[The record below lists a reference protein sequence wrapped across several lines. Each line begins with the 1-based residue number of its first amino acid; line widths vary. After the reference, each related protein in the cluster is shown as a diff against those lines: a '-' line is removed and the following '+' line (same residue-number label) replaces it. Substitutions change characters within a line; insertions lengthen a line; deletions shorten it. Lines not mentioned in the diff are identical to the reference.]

1 MPGGRVN
8 SIRLDE
14 ASFWDWM
21 SFGISVMEPGNGDFL
36 PESNRG
42 YVRLLSL
49 MMQNHWESIALN
61 RHVGGST
68 KSAETLDNLSRHIP
82 RKYLLELQFCL
93 AAYGS
98 VFATL
103 FPSMLSHLDNL
114 PYIEW
119 LLYMEPDNERYR
131 DHLVHMFRVAFVS
144 DRFMQIQPIRQKA
157 REFQFSSKHF
167 LGWCQEKLRTDPS
180 GWDSPRKDRLL
191 YTAIYLSAIFHDVG
205 YAYYFLSQYRQR
217 LVGVLPTLTQGEAT
231 ADLHHRDMAN
241 IRDSLAAKFAA
252 KYHHAFLSAGFIP
265 NKEVILKVILSGFFR
280 DNLVLNHSVA
290 SAMFLV
296 DLADNLYD
304 QHSISDDLYIAFHLA
319 AEAAMLHDMTSNDKW
334 LHFSTGT
341 RREFLDCVK
350 QNEVPIA
357 ALLCFVDN
365 MELGRR
371 PRIKRTLKDKQC
383 TFRMDD
389 KKEHVTKIEY
399 DESKKCLVV
408 EPRNLIAKKDF
419 IFDSEKNCFVLL
431 DIPINKS
438 HSNS

>member
-1 MPGGRVN
+1 MN
-8 SIRLDE
+8 SISLDE

-61 RHVGGST
+61 RHVGGSA
-68 KSAETLDNLSRHIP
+68 KSAGTLDNLSRHIP

-119 LLYMEPDNERYR
+119 LLHMEPDNERYR

-144 DRFMQIQPIRQKA
+144 DRLIQIQAIRQKA
-157 REFQFSSKHF
+157 REFQFSSSHF
-167 LGWCQEKLRTDPS
+167 LEWCQEKLRTDPS

-191 YTAIYLSAIFHDVG
+191 YAAIYLSAIFHDVG
-205 YAYYFLSQYRQR
+205 YAYYFLSRYRQR

-241 IRDSLAAKFAA
+241 IRNSLAAKFAA
-252 KYHHAFLSAGFIP
+252 KHHHGFQENECP
-265 NKEVILKVILSGFFR
+265 ANGEVILSGFFR
-280 DNLVLNHSVA
+280 DNLGLNHSVA

-296 DLADNLYD
+296 DLADSLYD
-304 QHSISDDLYIAFHLA
+304 RHSMSDDLYIAFHLA

-334 LHFSTGT
+334 LHFSIGT
-341 RREFLDCVK
+341 CREFLDCVK
-350 QNEVPIA
+350 QKEVPIA

-371 PRIKRTLKDKQC
+371 PRIKKIVKDKQC

-389 KKEHVTKIEY
+389 KKEHMTGIKY

-408 EPRNLIAKKDF
+408 EPRDLVAKKDF
-419 IFDSEKNCFVLL
+419 IFDSEKNCFVLF

-438 HSNS
+438 DSDS